1 MFIRDAQTDSAAGI
15 AGSARHDQ
23 RLLDRHRNDLI
34 LYNADALTADALHQQ
49 STAFSPMRDAR
60 MRSLGSRRASALDMT
75 QDGGASG
82 EAGVQAHFFGK
93 LMHIRDLFGNHDDRM
108 TLLLDQIQ
116 IAKGAPGPRFPQ
128 SPYRW

>member
-1 MFIRDAQTDSAAGI
+1 
-15 AGSARHDQ
+15 
-23 RLLDRHRNDLI
+23 
-34 LYNADALTADALHQQ
+34 
-49 STAFSPMRDAR
+49 
-60 MRSLGSRRASALDMT
+60 MT

-116 IAKGAPGPRFPQ
+116 IAKALQDLAFLKARIAGDHDLRAAGNAGP
-128 SPYRW
+128 